1 MSARPASG
9 RPLAMAARRF
19 RGVVGTGP
27 LGLLTV
33 VAALALTGY
42 VVSLL
47 GVAGLTGG
55 ATWWQTILVWFVG
68 AAVLH
73 DLLLF
78 PLYALADRSLTAGLD
93 AVRRRRE
100 PRPAPAVP
108 VVNHVRVPALV
119 TGLTFLVFWPGIV
132 EQGADTFRAAT
143 GLTQD
148 PYLARWLLL
157 VSAAWVAS
165 AVLYAV
171 RLARSGS
178 EDAAAQTPKDAST
191 T

>member
-9 RPLAMAARRF
+9 RPLAVAARRF

-33 VAALALTGY
+33 LAALALTGY

-78 PLYALADRSLTAGLD
+78 PLYALADRSLTGGLD
-93 AVRRRRE
+93 ALRRRR
-100 PRPAPAVP
+100 PDRAAPAVP
-108 VVNHVRVPALV
+108 VVNHVRVPALL
-119 TGLTFLVFWPGIV
+119 TGLTFLLFWPGIV
-132 EQGADTFRAAT
+132 RQGADTFRAAT
-143 GLTQD
+143 GLTQE
-148 PYLARWLLL
+148 PYLVRWLLL
-157 VSAAWVAS
+157 VATAWVLS
-165 AVLYAV
+165 AVVYAA
-171 RLARSGS
+171 RLARSGR
-178 EDAAAQTPKDAST
+178 DRPAQAPKDAST

>member
-1 MSARPASG
+1 MSRPAARPASDN
-9 RPLAMAARRF
+9 PVTSTSRRF
-19 RGVVGTGP
+19 RRVVGTGP
-27 LGLLTV
+27 LGLLTL
-33 VAALALTGY
+33 VAAFFLTGY

-55 ATWWQTILVWFVG
+55 ATWWQTILAWFLG
-68 AAVLH
+68 AVVLH

-78 PLYALADRSLTAGLD
+78 PLYALADRSLHTGLD
-93 AVRRRRE
+93 AVRRRGPVRM
-100 PRPAPAVP
+100 APTPP
-108 VVNHVRVPALV
+108 VINHVRVPALL
-119 TGLTFLVFWPGIV
+119 TGLTFLVFWPGILA
-132 EQGADTFRAAT
+132 QGADTFRAAT

-157 VSAAWVAS
+157 GAAAWLAS

-171 RLARSGS
+171 RLARSRS
-178 EDAAAQTPKDAST
+178 QPPKDAST